1 MVERLV
7 LTCWSVLT
15 LIYQEGLPGMRGHA
29 ASFC

>member
-7 LTCWSVLT
+7 LTCWNVLT
-15 LIYQEGLPGMRGHA
+15 YTYQEVLPGMRGHA